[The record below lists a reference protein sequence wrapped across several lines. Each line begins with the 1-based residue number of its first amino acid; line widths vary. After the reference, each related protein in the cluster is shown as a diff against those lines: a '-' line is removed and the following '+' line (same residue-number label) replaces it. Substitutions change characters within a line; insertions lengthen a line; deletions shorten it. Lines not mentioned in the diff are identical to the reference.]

1 MKSDDVTFPLPDRKY
16 VNQKFFCNSIKRAQR
31 MYNMLPSTTQK
42 ISLSTYCKYR
52 PKNFKLQGKI
62 PFHQSCC
69 ERSQNFDNVVGEINK
84 FMLGVPRTLADCV
97 DSSLCDYNT
106 FFPSINCILRNC
118 NRCGTKKLK
127 DSLEKQ
133 QNIYRMKDCRKRF
146 LVKQWEN
153 KSKMKNGDRQTYM
166 HWKYLCLNYH
176 GLLDLC
182 MCGIAQN
189 TQCSGCTMAAVLL
202 FYSHF

>member
-1 MKSDDVTFPLPDRKY
+1 MKFYHFTHLAKPKVSKCKFVNKLSTQEIDDIREHMKSDDVTFPLPDHKY
-16 VNQKFFCNSIKRAQR
+16 VTQRFFHNSIKRAQR
-31 MYNMLPSTTQK
+31 MYNMLPSTTWK

-62 PFHQSCC
+62 PFHQSYC
-69 ERSQNFDNVVGEINK
+69 ERCQNFDNVVEEINK

-133 QNIYRMKDCRKRF
+133 NIDRMKNCRK
-146 LVKQWEN
+146 
-153 KSKMKNGDRQTYM
+153 
-166 HWKYLCLNYH
+166 
-176 GLLDLC
+176 
-182 MCGIAQN
+182 
-189 TQCSGCTMAAVLL
+189 
-202 FYSHF
+202 